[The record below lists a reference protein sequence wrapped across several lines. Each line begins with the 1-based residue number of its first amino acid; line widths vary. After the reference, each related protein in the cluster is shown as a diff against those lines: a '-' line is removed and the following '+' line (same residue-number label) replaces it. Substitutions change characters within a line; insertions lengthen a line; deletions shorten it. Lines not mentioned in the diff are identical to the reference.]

1 MDWREAGF
9 KEGRLL
15 GWDWREEERRAGP
28 VSGKRE
34 RVVGERECCKEVR
47 ESNPVTLFFLFFLR
61 FLNYFN
67 KVFSLSCYLRQ
78 KNNAFNFHLSYML
91 NKHALAF

>member
-34 RVVGERECCKEVR
+34 RVVGERECCREVR
-47 ESNPVTLFFLFFLR
+47 ESNPLTLFFSVFKIILIKSFL
-61 FLNYFN
+61 
-67 KVFSLSCYLRQ
+67 SLAICG
-78 KNNAFNFHLSYML
+78 KKIMHLTSVCL
-91 NKHALAF
+91 IC

>member
-15 GWDWREEERRAGP
+15 GWDWREKERKAGS

-34 RVVGERECCKEVR
+34 SCLGREGEQP
-47 ESNPVTLFFLFFLR
+47 SDSIFLC

-67 KVFSLSCYLRQ
+67 KVFSLSCCLTAKKSCILTSVCLIR
-78 KNNAFNFHLSYML
+78 
-91 NKHALAF
+91 

>member
-15 GWDWREEERRAGP
+15 GWDWREEERRVGL

-34 RVVGERECCKEVR
+34 SCWGEREYVAEK
-47 ESNPVTLFFLFFLR
+47 
-61 FLNYFN
+61 
-67 KVFSLSCYLRQ
+67 
-78 KNNAFNFHLSYML
+78 
-91 NKHALAF
+91 

>member
-34 RVVGERECCKEVR
+34 RVVGERER
-47 ESNPVTLFFLFFLR
+47 EQPSDSLFLC

-67 KVFSLSCYLRQ
+67 KVFSLSCYLAAKKSR
-78 KNNAFNFHLSYML
+78 FNFRLSFTL
-91 NKHALAF
+91 NEHVSVF

>member
-15 GWDWREEERRAGP
+15 GWDWREEERRAGS

-34 RVVGERECCKEVR
+34 RVVGKRERVQPSDSLLLC
-47 ESNPVTLFFLFFLR
+47 

-67 KVFSLSCYLRQ
+67 KVFSLSCCLTAKKSRI
-78 KNNAFNFHLSYML
+78 LTSVCL
-91 NKHALAF
+91 IR

>member
-15 GWDWREEERRAGP
+15 GWDWREEERKAGQ

-34 RVVGERECCKEVR
+34 RIVGERECVAKK
-47 ESNPVTLFFLFFLR
+47 SFL
-61 FLNYFN
+61 
-67 KVFSLSCYLRQ
+67 SLAICG
-78 KNNAFNFHLSYML
+78 K
-91 NKHALAF
+91 KIKI